1 MSSLLKA
8 SRVESSEARLL
19 TATRF
24 DTVLSYF
31 EPEYLPELYLGEAEL
46 VNRQLMA
53 DLISVA
59 ESKARTRGF
68 DSGYT
73 EGREQLEAEVRAELL
88 VEHTRLVDEQ
98 AALRGQLERAL
109 EILASATSSLETAV
123 VPLYTEVGHNLGE
136 VVVALVE
143 ELLGAELA
151 TDQMHVVNAIS
162 AAAAEIP
169 GRSEIQIVL
178 NPADFDLINSL
189 GIDLGESTKRPVH
202 LVADPA
208 IAVHDVV
215 VTSECTRV
223 DAQIGHRV
231 ERLRAALAS

>member
-31 EPEYLPELYLGEAEL
+31 EPESLPELDLGEAEL

-189 GIDLGESTKRPVH
+189 GILGSPLSVRCIWWRIP
-202 LVADPA
+202 
-208 IAVHDVV
+208 
-215 VTSECTRV
+215 
-223 DAQIGHRV
+223 
-231 ERLRAALAS
+231 RLQFTT

>member
-31 EPEYLPELYLGEAEL
+31 EPESLPELDLGEAEL

-178 NPADFDLINSL
+178 NPA
-189 GIDLGESTKRPVH
+189 
-202 LVADPA
+202 
-208 IAVHDVV
+208 
-215 VTSECTRV
+215 
-223 DAQIGHRV
+223 
-231 ERLRAALAS
+231 